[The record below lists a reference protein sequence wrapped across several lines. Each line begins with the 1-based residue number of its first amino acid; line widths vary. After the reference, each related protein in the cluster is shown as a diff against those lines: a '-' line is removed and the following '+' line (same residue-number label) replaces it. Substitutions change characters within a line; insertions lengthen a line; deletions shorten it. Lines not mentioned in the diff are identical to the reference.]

1 MKRRKNYEMPTKR
14 ADGHDSLS
22 IGNPIR
28 PVKTGAK
35 SFDFDRWRFVGSSI
49 ADTDIGAVSNID
61 AERSEIVFAMRD
73 AASRLAKTLS
83 PRSILTICRA
93 GIPQW
98 FAFLDDLA
106 TKGRLVL
113 KMTDITK
120 DLLDGYVIWLLR
132 KPADTETGVLSYTA
146 ARAIYSQTKSI
157 LLECVCVGIL
167 QRDCLP
173 VNPFPGSNRSAKGHL
188 PYSTAEM
195 SRLMSAL
202 AKDLA
207 GIRAGEFNGSESDTL
222 LVYFLLIAARTGSN
236 PAPLLELRRD
246 ALQPHP
252 LKPDSHALM
261 TTYKRRGNNIAVQSF
276 RRSREIEDVAT
287 VRADVVTLFREVMA
301 LTEQHVPNVPVS
313 SQSLLWLFRREPNGG
328 WGDKV
333 APFDACMLNEAT
345 GRFTQRHA
353 LLSDEVNP
361 RSGEPLRLSVTIMRL
376 RKTFATRIWRL
387 TGGDL
392 IRASNALGNL
402 PRMTDSHYLSVTPE
416 MERNHKFVGLCLET
430 RLRGT
435 HEDPEVM
442 LKMAGEMRV
451 SVDEVRR
458 VLSGEHNT
466 GVGRC
471 SSPFYG
477 KFAPQTGERACTAF
491 LHCFR
496 CPNQVVME
504 SDLHRLF
511 SFYWLLIKERNLL
524 GRNRWHKVYGWVIR
538 EIDQVISARFRAD
551 VVQSA
556 RNTARQDPH
565 PMWRERSILGGAEND

>member
-1 MKRRKNYEMPTKR
+1 MKRRKSYEMSVTQAGELGGILMEKTVC
-14 ADGHDSLS
+14 
-22 IGNPIR
+22 
-28 PVKTGAK
+28 PVSAGAK
-35 SFDFDRWRFVGSSI
+35 SFDFDRWRFVGGSI
-49 ADTDIGAVSNID
+49 GDTDIGAASNVD
-61 AERSEIVFAMRD
+61 AGRSEIVFAMRD
-73 AASRLAKTLS
+73 AVSRLAKTLS
-83 PRSILTICRA
+83 PGSILTICSS

-106 TKGRLVL
+106 TKGQRVS

-120 DLLDGYVIWLLR
+120 DRLDTYVIWLLR
-132 KPADTETGVLSYTA
+132 KPAETETGCLSYAT
-146 ARAIYSQTKSI
+146 ARAIYTHTKSI

-167 QRDCLP
+167 SRDCLP
-173 VNPFPGSNRSAKGHL
+173 VNPFPGSNRSGKGHQ
-188 PYSTAEM
+188 PYSKAEM
-195 SRLMSAL
+195 GRLMDAL
-202 AKDLA
+202 VADLA
-207 GIRAGEFNGSESDTL
+207 AIREENFDGGENDTL
-222 LVYFLLIAARTGSN
+222 LVYFLLIAARTGRN

-252 LKPDSHALM
+252 LKPDSHALL

-276 RRSREIEDVAT
+276 RQGRNIEDFVT
-287 VRADVVTLFREVMA
+287 VRTDVATLFREVMA
-301 LTEQHVPNVPVS
+301 LTERHVAHVPLS
-313 SQSLLWLFRREPNGG
+313 DRSLLWLCRRMPNGG

-333 APFDACMLNEAT
+333 APIDASMLNEAT
-345 GRFTQRHA
+345 RRFVDRHR

-361 RSGEPLRLSVTIMRL
+361 QTGEQSLMRVTVMRL

-402 PRMTDSHYLSVTPE
+402 PRMTDSHYLAVTPE
-416 MERNHKFVGLCLET
+416 MERNHKFVGLCLVT
-430 RLRGT
+430 QLRGT
-435 HEDPEVM
+435 QEDPEV
-442 LKMAGEMRV
+442 LSKMADEMRV
-451 SVDEVRR
+451 SVDEVRL
-458 VLSGEHNT
+458 VLSGRHNT

-477 KFAPQTGERACTAF
+477 KFAPQKRERACTAF

-504 SDLHRLF
+504 SDLYRLF

-551 VVQSA
+551 VVRAA
-556 RNTARQDPH
+556 RTAARLDPH
-565 PMWRERSILGGAEND
+565 PMWRERSILGGAAND